1 MKKIKNFITR
11 YRVFLIL
18 LVINIIL
25 FFVNR
30 ELGVS
35 SFLKTKSSLIE
46 MLKVV
51 PPIFILLGLMDVWVE
66 RETLMKLMGKGS
78 GFVGMLVSF
87 LLGSVAAGPLY
98 AAFPIAGILLKKGA
112 KLSNI
117 FIFIG
122 AWSTTKIPL
131 LLFEASSL
139 GLKFTLVRLS
149 LNIIGIG
156 MIAFFSEKLL
166 KSKDIKEI
174 YELNNS
180 DFK

>member
-1 MKKIKNFITR
+1 MKILKNFIIR
-11 YRVFLIL
+11 YRIFLIL
-18 LVINIIL
+18 FAINIIL
-25 FFVNR
+25 FIVNR
-30 ELGVS
+30 ELGMS
-35 SFLKTKSSLIE
+35 SFLKTKNSLIE

-66 RETLMKLMGKGS
+66 RDTLMKLMGKGS
-78 GFVGMLVSF
+78 GLIGMTVSF

-98 AAFPIAGILLKKGA
+98 AAFPIAGILIKKGA

-139 GLKFTLVRLS
+139 GLKFTLVRLG

-156 MIAFFSEKLL
+156 LIAFLSEKLL
-166 KSKDIKEI
+166 KTSDINEI
-174 YELNNS
+174 YELNQS
-180 DFK
+180 STK